1 MDTQHYEKYVIF
13 LSSRFFTKS
22 TIFKSMYQKIRKRLQ
37 NKGIKT
43 FNIDDITTTI
53 EDCKLLNK
61 LETDL
66 ETLHKKYITNQLDNN
81 STIDLTLKRSF
92 DEMECPCENVL
103 YIHLF
108 GGQYYNDKIY
118 SKKKLEIER
127 DLLFFIAGNL
137 GVSKINYTIHK
148 NETVITSTSTG
159 LRFRGVRNKITY
171 AKSTL
176 SSAKTECVEKYENN
190 GSPLYFNANNNIDKL
205 EGEIKK
211 TFTIINSEIFNYR
224 FYKSNPKLVAFVC
237 KRFLFK
243 MKELDY
249 TSESEDLTDLSFT
262 VQSCFAD
269 YGLQVAY
276 EKIITVSETISY
288 KLKFFSE
295 DELQKVFFTKNYRN
309 SNDNF
314 YLIRRF
320 CDEDTSDNKQEGYL
334 RIKDYVFGIA
344 ENLRYKVKDAMTAR
358 NFVKKLSDYIRN
370 YSEHNFMR
378 KCLEFRN
385 TLDIKCWFYN
395 ELLNHS
401 LEEIDTIIHL
411 EREQEFEQNPTYKKS
426 IHIQKTPIQ
435 KTPIQ
440 KTNIVQRTKSAN
452 TQLNITIQETQID
465 LVKDDEYLERSNG
478 SNIDITNNMQLAC
491 IPVSSE
497 SINTL
502 ASSHL
507 ESTSD
512 NENENENENELLE
525 KYRVITSLIDDKKE
539 VVNVSKQKQLSQN
552 RMIDDM
558 INSKLYELNIM
569 KNSIKSLNKK
579 KLLEQIKNSGG
590 TNYLDKMC
598 MSGNRNSEQS
608 ENSFKNIK
616 AIFQRN
622 KHDIVTEIIE
632 QLDKKISKEKINCQ
646 NLENEIQLLKN
657 DKERENTYIN
667 NMIEEYDTLIEER
680 NTLESRLEAQDISIR
695 DTYSKVEVYNTSPR
709 RISNTYEI
717 DV

>member
-13 LSSRFFTKS
+13 LSSRFFNKS

-43 FNIDDITTTI
+43 FNINDITTTI
-53 EDCKLLNK
+53 EDYKLLNK

-118 SKKKLEIER
+118 PKKKLEIER

-137 GVSKINYTIHK
+137 GVNKINYTIHK
-148 NETVITSTSTG
+148 NETAITSTSTG
-159 LRFRGVRNKITY
+159 LRFRAVGNKITY
-171 AKSTL
+171 TKSIL

-190 GSPLYFNANNNIDKL
+190 GAPLYFNANNNIDTL
-205 EGEIKK
+205 EGEIKN
-211 TFTIINSEIFNYR
+211 TFAIINSEIFNYR

-249 TSESEDLTDLSFT
+249 TSESEDLSELSFT

-269 YGLQVAY
+269 YGLQVSY
-276 EKIITVSETISY
+276 EKIVTVSETISY

-314 YLIRRF
+314 YLIRKF
-320 CDEDTSDNKQEGYL
+320 CDEDTSDNKQDGYL

-344 ENLRYKVKDAMTAR
+344 ENLHYKVKDAMTVR
-358 NFVKKLSDYIRN
+358 NFIKKLSDYIRN
-370 YSEHNFMR
+370 HSEHNFMR

-395 ELLNHS
+395 ELLDHS
-401 LEEIDTIIHL
+401 LEEIDDETNVKDTVIHL
-411 EREQEFEQNPTYKKS
+411 EREREFEQKPIYKQS
-426 IHIQKTPIQ
+426 IPVQKAPIQ
-435 KTPIQ
+435 KA
-440 KTNIVQRTKSAN
+440 NLVQRTKSAN
-452 TQLNITIQETQID
+452 TNTHLNITIQETQID
-465 LVKDDEYLERSNG
+465 LVKDDEHLEESNG

-491 IPVSSE
+491 IPASSE
-497 SINTL
+497 SINTMTSL
-502 ASSHL
+502 HS
-507 ESTSD
+507 ESTS
-512 NENENENENELLE
+512 NSENELVN
-525 KYRVITSLIDDKKE
+525 KYSVITSLIDDKKE
-539 VVNVSKQKQLSQN
+539 VINVSKQKQLSQD

-558 INSKLYELNIM
+558 INSKLYELNIC

-598 MSGNRNSEQS
+598 MSGGNSERS
-608 ENSFKNIK
+608 EKSFKNIK

-622 KHDIVTEIIE
+622 KSNIVSEIIE
-632 QLDKKISKEKINCQ
+632 QLDKKILLEKNNCQ
-646 NLENEIQLLKN
+646 TLENEIQLLKT
-657 DKERENTYIN
+657 DKETANIYIN
-667 NMIEEYDTLIEER
+667 TMIKEFDELIEER
-680 NTLESRLEAQDISIR
+680 NTLESLLAAQGI
-695 DTYSKVEVYNTSPR
+695 KVNYGLNNSSPR
-709 RISNTYEI
+709 KISNTYEI
-717 DV
+717 NV

>member
-1 MDTQHYEKYVIF
+1 MDIQHYEKYVIF
-13 LSSRFFTKS
+13 LSSRFFNKS
-22 TIFKSMYQKIRKRLQ
+22 TIFKSIYQKIRKRLQ

-43 FNIDDITTTI
+43 FNIDDITKMI
-53 EDCKLLNK
+53 EDYKLLNK
-61 LETDL
+61 LEIDL
-66 ETLHKKYITNQLDNN
+66 ETLHKKYITNNNQLDNN
-81 STIDLTLKRSF
+81 SIIDLTLKRSF

-118 SKKKLEIER
+118 PKKKLEIER

-148 NETVITSTSTG
+148 TETAITSTSTG

-171 AKSTL
+171 TKSTL

-190 GSPLYFNANNNIDKL
+190 GAPLYFNANNNIDKL
-205 EGEIKK
+205 EGEIKN
-211 TFTIINSEIFNYR
+211 TFAIINSEIFNYR

-249 TSESEDLTDLSFT
+249 TSESEDLSELSFT

-276 EKIITVSETISY
+276 EKVVTVSETISY
-288 KLKFFSE
+288 KLKFFNE
-295 DELQKVFFTKNYRN
+295 EELRKVFFTKNYRN
-309 SNDNF
+309 SGDNF
-314 YLIRRF
+314 YLIRKF
-320 CDEDTSDNKQEGYL
+320 CDEDISDNKQEGYL

-395 ELLNHS
+395 ELLDHS
-401 LEEIDTIIHL
+401 LEEIDDDTSVKDTVIHL
-411 EREQEFEQNPTYKKS
+411 EREREFEQKA
-426 IHIQKTPIQ
+426 PIQ
-435 KTPIQ
+435 KA
-440 KTNIVQRTKSAN
+440 NLVQRTKSAN
-452 TQLNITIQETQID
+452 TNTHLNITIQETQID
-465 LVKDDEYLERSNG
+465 LVKDDEHLEESNR

-491 IPVSSE
+491 IPASSE
-497 SINTL
+497 SINTIDN
-502 ASSHL
+502 SQQ
-507 ESTSD
+507 ENICERDNDNNSD
-512 NENENENENELLE
+512 SENELVD
-525 KYRVITSLIDDKKE
+525 KYSVITSLIDDKKE
-539 VVNVSKQKQLSQN
+539 VINVSKQKQLSQD

-558 INSKLYELNIM
+558 INSKLYELNIC

-579 KLLEQIKNSGG
+579 KLLEQIKNTGG

-598 MSGNRNSEQS
+598 MSGGNSERS
-608 ENSFKNIK
+608 EKSFKNIK

-622 KHDIVTEIIE
+622 KHNIVSEIIE
-632 QLDKKISKEKINCQ
+632 QLDKKILLEKNTCQ
-646 NLENEIQLLKN
+646 TLENEIKLLKT
-657 DKERENTYIN
+657 DKETANIYIN
-667 NMIEEYDTLIEER
+667 TMIKEYDELIEER
-680 NTLESRLEAQDISIR
+680 NTLESLLAAQGI
-695 DTYSKVEVYNTSPR
+695 KVNCGMNNSSPR
-709 RISNTYEI
+709 KISNTYEI
-717 DV
+717 NV